1 MNGVPDWVYEEE
13 VSKSSIDPA
22 SPRLLIRFNDQV
34 FSTNFAMWWSP
45 ESDKLAF
52 LKSDETEVPEY
63 TLQYYNPSGDA
74 YQLAQYPKEVA
85 LK

>member
-1 MNGVPDWVYEEE
+1 
-13 VSKSSIDPA
+13 
-22 SPRLLIRFNDQV
+22 
-34 FSTNFAMWWSP
+34 MWWSP

-63 TLQYYNPSGDA
+63 TLQYYNPTGDA